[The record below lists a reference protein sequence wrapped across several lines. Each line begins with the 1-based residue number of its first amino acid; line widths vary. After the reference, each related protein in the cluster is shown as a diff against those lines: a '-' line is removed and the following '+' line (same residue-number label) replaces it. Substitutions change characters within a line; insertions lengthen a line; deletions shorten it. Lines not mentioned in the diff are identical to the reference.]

1 MFKMKMRRE
10 ATERTNEKAL
20 QLESVKFQ
28 ESFLQRK
35 LNFIVCNA
43 SEGSNLMKNFI
54 FCKTLTKNSSLSN
67 KFFLVIEKLVVL
79 SISFIKRSNTSFLI

>member
-10 ATERTNEKAL
+10 ETERTNEKAL

-35 LNFIVCNA
+35 LNFIVCSA
-43 SEGSNLMKNFI
+43 SEGSNLTKNFH
-54 FCKTLTKNSSLSN
+54 LLQNSKK
-67 KFFLVIEKLVVL
+67 KFFLEQQI
-79 SISFIKRSNTSFLI
+79 FFAD

>member
-10 ATERTNEKAL
+10 ETERTKEKVL

-43 SEGSNLMKNFI
+43 SEGSNLTKNFH
-54 FCKTLTKNSSLSN
+54 LLQNSKK
-67 KFFLVIEKLVVL
+67 KFFLEQ
-79 SISFIKRSNTSFLI
+79 

>member
-10 ATERTNEKAL
+10 ETERTNEKAL

-35 LNFIVCNA
+35 LNFIVCSA
-43 SEGSNLMKNFI
+43 SEGSNLTKNFHLLQ
-54 FCKTLTKNSSLSN
+54 KSKK
-67 KFFLVIEKLVVL
+67 KFFLEQQI
-79 SISFIKRSNTSFLI
+79 FFAD